1 MQQNTPRRLFSRH
14 VLKVLIWTFTATVA
28 FAFVS
33 ESVVRRMEAIGLAV
47 FLLLIIIMVNIAFD
61 IVGTAATA
69 ATEAP
74 LNAMAARKVTGAQ
87 EGLHLVKNAD
97 KVANFAND
105 VIGDVAGTVA
115 GALGITLMSRA
126 LLAWP
131 GTSELWLNI
140 LMTASIASLTVAGK
154 AMGKRVAVTQANQ
167 VVFLAGRIIAGYR
180 RTIGSFTGRRGKN

>member
-1 MQQNTPRRLFSRH
+1 
-14 VLKVLIWTFTATVA
+14 
-28 FAFVS
+28 
-33 ESVVRRMEAIGLAV
+33 MEAIGLAV